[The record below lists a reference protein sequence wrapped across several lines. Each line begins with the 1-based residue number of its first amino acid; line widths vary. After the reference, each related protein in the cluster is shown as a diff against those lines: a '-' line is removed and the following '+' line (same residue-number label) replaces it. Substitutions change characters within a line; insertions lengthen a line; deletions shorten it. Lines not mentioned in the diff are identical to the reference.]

1 MEIFNQ
7 LNIAV
12 KPILYTIYLELK
24 LQKLKFIIIS
34 SISIILFILTGLIPY
49 LSISTHP
56 GLPPNQAE
64 YFFSGIMFYLFM
76 VIISVG
82 IFFSGLICTEY
93 QKKTGLT
100 VFPLINKLKLIIGK
114 FIANYIVVIAIS
126 IIYYSFMGIFSYYF
140 YGGPTLYTIF
150 ISFSFLILYLLAL
163 ASITTF
169 VSSLMPSPLPVF
181 AIITGYLLL
190 GGYVIDPLLRSLGAN
205 LEPIYSI
212 SYLYYIVQYTIY
224 PNFAAIER
232 FDEYSKIWWFPTAES
247 ATIML
252 IIYAIVF
259 FSLAYLIF
267 KSKQL

>member
-7 LNIAV
+7 LKIAV

-56 GLPPNQAE
+56 SLPSNQAA
-64 YFFSGIMFYLFM
+64 YFFSGISFYLFI
-76 VIISVG
+76 VILSTG

-126 IIYYSFMGIFSYYF
+126 TIYYSFMSIFSYYF
-140 YGGPTLYTIF
+140 YGGPILSTIF

-169 VSSLMPSPLPVF
+169 LSSFMPSPLPVF

-190 GGYVIDPLLRSLGAN
+190 GGLVIDPLLRSLGAN

-212 SYLYYIVQYTIY
+212 SYLYYIVMYTVY
-224 PNFAAIER
+224 PNFSSIER
-232 FDEYSKIWWFPTAES
+232 FDEYSKIWGFPAAES
-247 ATIML
+247 AIIML

-259 FSLAYLIF
+259 FVFAYLIF
-267 KSKQL
+267 RRRQI